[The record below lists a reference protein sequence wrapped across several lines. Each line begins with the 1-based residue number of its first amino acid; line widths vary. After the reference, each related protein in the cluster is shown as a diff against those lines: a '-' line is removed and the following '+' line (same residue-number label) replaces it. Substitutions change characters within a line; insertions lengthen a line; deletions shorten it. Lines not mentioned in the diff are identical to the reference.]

1 MAQIQTA
8 RPFNISTPL
17 GDDVLLFYRMT
28 ATEELGRL
36 FRFELDLLS
45 REPDIA
51 FDDILGQ
58 NITVRLTLADDKK
71 RYFNGF
77 VSRFSQE
84 GFLDEF
90 HVYSATVHPW
100 FWFLTRTADCRIF
113 QEETAPDIIKTVFK
127 DHGFSDYEE
136 SLSGNY
142 RKWEYCVQYRE
153 TDFNFVSRLMEQEGI
168 YYYFKHDKDKHIM
181 VLSDSV
187 SSHEPYPGFE
197 KLPFFP
203 PDEHLRR
210 EEDHIYEWTL
220 AREVQSGT
228 YALNDFDFTRPKAN
242 LQVKSSIQRQHAH
255 AAMEIFDYPGEYPD
269 TDDGESY
276 ARARI
281 EELQVNQ
288 ELVQAQSNALGLAAG
303 SLFELTDYPRED
315 QNREYLITSATHQ
328 MESKPY
334 TSGSSAGSSSGYTC
348 NLTALH
354 SKQPY
359 RPARITPKPMVQ
371 GPQTAIVVG
380 PSGDEIHTDKYGRVK
395 VSFHW
400 DRYSK
405 SNETSSCWVR
415 VAQLWAGKQWGG
427 IHIPRIGQEV
437 IVDFLEGDPD
447 HPIITGRVYN
457 NDNMPPYELPAN
469 ATQSGIKS
477 RSSKGGGAENF
488 NEIRFEDKKGEEL
501 VYLHAEKDH
510 GIVVENDRAESIG
523 RDRSLEVGRDK
534 SELVSNDKTIKI
546 GSVHKETIGKSMYIS
561 VGSTLTESVGLN
573 YSETVGGAMEL
584 TIGGALATSVGAAV
598 SETVGGA
605 KVETVGITK
614 SESIGKN
621 KTVTVGKNLSETVDE
636 SQNVKIGKDLT
647 ENIAGKHREEVKKD
661 FMLQAKKIQITAD
674 DQIQIKTGKAE
685 MIMKKNGD
693 ITIKGKKINIKGSGN
708 VIVKGSKIKEN

>member
-58 NITVRLTLADDKK
+58 NVTVRLTLADDQK

-100 FWFLTRTADCRIF
+100 LWFLTRTADCRIF
-113 QEETAPDIIKTVFK
+113 QEETVPNIVKTVFK

-168 YYYFKHDKDKHIM
+168 YYYFKHDKDKHTM

-197 KLPFFP
+197 TLPFFP

-210 EEDHIYEWTL
+210 EQDHIYEWTPTWEIQPG
-220 AREVQSGT
+220 A

-242 LQVKSSIQRQHAH
+242 MQVKSSIQRDHAH
-255 AAMEIFDYPGEYPD
+255 GAMEIYDYPGEYPD

-281 EELQVNQ
+281 EELQANQ

-328 MESKPY
+328 MESEAY
-334 TSGSSAGSSSGYTC
+334 SSGSSAGSSSGYTC
-348 NLTALH
+348 NVTALP
-354 SKQPY
+354 SRQPY

-415 VAQLWAGKQWGG
+415 VAQIWAGKQWGG

-477 RSSKGGGAENF
+477 RSSKGGGTENF
-488 NEIRFEDKKGEEL
+488 NEIRFEDKKGEEEI
-501 VYLHAEKDH
+501 YLHGEKDWNIIIENNKTQSI
-510 GIVVENDRAESIG
+510 GNDESLSVGNDRIKSVGRNQEESI
-523 RDRSLEVGRDK
+523 EENK
-534 SELVSNDKTIKI
+534 KI
-546 GSVHKETIGKSMYIS
+546 
-561 VGSTLTESVGLN
+561 
-573 YSETVGGAMEL
+573 TVGGNHE
-584 TIGGALATSVGAAV
+584 
-598 SETVGGA
+598 ETVSGNA
-605 KVETVGITK
+605 KIKVKKGKEITVGESMTLDIDK
-614 SESIGKN
+614 SLSAHVGKDLSENIDKNMTSIVGDNLSIDIGKDHTT
-621 KTVTVGKNLSETVDE
+621 KVGKNMDFNVSENAKLSI
-636 SQNVKIGKDLT
+636 KKDLSLIVT
-647 ENIAGKHREEVKKD
+647 KKTTI
-661 FMLQAKKIQITAD
+661 KSD
-674 DQIQIKTGKAE
+674 DELILKCGKANI
-685 MIMKKNGD
+685 IMKKNGD
-693 ITIKGKKINIKGSGN
+693 IQIKGKKINIKGTGD
-708 VIVKGSKIKEN
+708 VIIKGSKIGEN